1 MQNGNVLFSGHG
13 CLESTQWRGSGER
26 KVIHTVGLIEL
37 IRDMLC
43 PDVTKRITMPSLM
56 NQMTIFIS
64 NDNVASNNNNNNNYD
79 MKPGND
85 ESDEEKEEDGQQDT
99 RTDRKE
105 YGRNNLAMQSTNP
118 LSVGLPT
125 LAPSPMKR
133 DSWTE
138 IAAARATTEGSN
150 ANENGFEVD
159 WNNCEEKTEKKK
171 TKKKKKK
178 KKKHKKSSKTTDTD
192 DEDDDKFGEFSKAK
206 V

>member
-1 MQNGNVLFSGHG
+1 
-13 CLESTQWRGSGER
+13 
-26 KVIHTVGLIEL
+26 
-37 IRDMLC
+37 
-43 PDVTKRITMPSLM
+43 
-56 NQMTIFIS
+56 
-64 NDNVASNNNNNNNYD
+64 
-79 MKPGND
+79 
-85 ESDEEKEEDGQQDT
+85 
-99 RTDRKE
+99 
-105 YGRNNLAMQSTNP
+105 
-118 LSVGLPT
+118 
-125 LAPSPMKR
+125 MKR